1 MGLVEGE
8 SAVGDA
14 LALTEQASEV
24 RQLLQVQA
32 KAREE
37 QRSHRV
43 QFQAQLDV
51 VRGEAT
57 GLLAALA
64 AAETENEQLRE
75 DAAARIELVRAVSER
90 VGSLKQLALS
100 DAAAAVGTARLIQVD
115 AELAVARQDVA
126 RLQAALDAAIAT
138 HQEASDAQTTT
149 QLNDTRRVESLQLDL
164 RHALR
169 SLRSAQQAA
178 AERESR
184 QLSAL
189 KAAEGAAAQPLH
201 AELVTLA
208 QQVHAYEKAALE
220 QARAIEEEDAG
231 QKVVVAD
238 AERLRMEVAEQAEQ
252 IAELRVRAADRSSVA
267 EGFNAQL
274 QSSNGALQASLA
286 SVESVKAQLASFQA
300 TSVTEAIG
308 ICSEQPTPQQTSWY
322 CSSYGRIFADF
333 SRLPLLGRVDSLES
347 CVERNG
353 TGLQGANDEL
363 HTLLDAA
370 VADANAASARGD
382 SLQAALD
389 DARSD
394 AELARERVAESAAVA
409 MLVAEQSAADVAALE
424 SLEYLHEL
432 PSQTA
437 TESALGSGIVGRQA
451 LGNREVQVDGRAQQ
465 AEVEQLRRE
474 LSEALLLC
482 ESMDISR
489 REEVEEARSAAQA
502 SEEKY
507 CQLVSKHAAV
517 SKSARLN
524 SQRLQLALRVNVP
537 IVLAARGAIQA
548 SELNIDVQVWL
559 MWHSYV
565 CGVLSQVVEAVTPR
579 DQFRDSDSDDDES
592 ERDKADEAAATALAT
607 TVGSKRRRVATPQ
620 VVDLVAAVTSL
631 RQERDRSVRVA
642 AGLNRKLSTL
652 MREQRCVL

>member
-1 MGLVEGE
+1 MVIVERRAAVRFEFMGLVEGE

-559 MWHSYV
+559 
-565 CGVLSQVVEAVTPR
+565 
-579 DQFRDSDSDDDES
+579 
-592 ERDKADEAAATALAT
+592 
-607 TVGSKRRRVATPQ
+607 
-620 VVDLVAAVTSL
+620 
-631 RQERDRSVRVA
+631 
-642 AGLNRKLSTL
+642 
-652 MREQRCVL
+652 

>member
-1 MGLVEGE
+1 M
-8 SAVGDA
+8 GDA

-437 TESALGSGIVGRQA
+437 TIESAPGSGIVGRQA

-507 CQLVSKHAAV
+507 CQLVAKHAAV

-559 MWHSYV
+559 
-565 CGVLSQVVEAVTPR
+565 
-579 DQFRDSDSDDDES
+579 
-592 ERDKADEAAATALAT
+592 
-607 TVGSKRRRVATPQ
+607 
-620 VVDLVAAVTSL
+620 
-631 RQERDRSVRVA
+631 
-642 AGLNRKLSTL
+642 
-652 MREQRCVL
+652 

>member
-1 MGLVEGE
+1 MGLVEDE

-100 DAAAAVGTARLIQVD
+100 DAAAAVGTARLIKVD
-115 AELAVARQDVA
+115 AELAVAKQDVA
-126 RLQAALDAAIAT
+126 RLQTALDAAIAT
-138 HQEASDAQTTT
+138 HQQASDAQTTT
-149 QLNDTRRVESLQLDL
+149 QLDDTRRVESLQLDL

-189 KAAEGAAAQPLH
+189 KAAESAAAQPLH

-252 IAELRVRAADRSSVA
+252 IAEMRVRAADRSSVA

-300 TSVTEAIG
+300 TSVSEAIG
-308 ICSEQPTPQQTSWY
+308 ICSEQP
-322 CSSYGRIFADF
+322 
-333 SRLPLLGRVDSLES
+333 SRSKPAGIVR
-347 CVERNG
+347 
-353 TGLQGANDEL
+353 
-363 HTLLDAA
+363 
-370 VADANAASARGD
+370 
-382 SLQAALD
+382 
-389 DARSD
+389 
-394 AELARERVAESAAVA
+394 A
-409 MLVAEQSAADVAALE
+409 MA
-424 SLEYLHEL
+424 EYLLISPAFLCWGESTHL
-432 PSQTA
+432 NLVWNA
-437 TESALGSGIVGRQA
+437 TEQDCRALMMNSTHCWVQPWQMLMPPPPAATHCRQLLMMRARTLSWLGS
-451 LGNREVQVDGRAQQ
+451 
-465 AEVEQLRRE
+465 E
-474 LSEALLLC
+474 LQKVPRWLC
-482 ESMDISR
+482 WWPSNQPPM
-489 REEVEEARSAAQA
+489 
-502 SEEKY
+502 
-507 CQLVSKHAAV
+507 
-517 SKSARLN
+517 
-524 SQRLQLALRVNVP
+524 
-537 IVLAARGAIQA
+537 
-548 SELNIDVQVWL
+548 
-559 MWHSYV
+559 
-565 CGVLSQVVEAVTPR
+565 
-579 DQFRDSDSDDDES
+579 
-592 ERDKADEAAATALAT
+592 
-607 TVGSKRRRVATPQ
+607 
-620 VVDLVAAVTSL
+620 
-631 RQERDRSVRVA
+631 
-642 AGLNRKLSTL
+642 
-652 MREQRCVL
+652 